1 MMRQR
6 MIVSL
11 MVFAAS
17 STILLVGGNSSRRR
31 EQCHSFSECLS
42 SGLYDDG
49 AASNVVSV
57 VRTKIDN
64 CVAALPN
71 NCRGDPGY
79 MREFGMP
86 GELRQPEI
94 ELGMSVSNNIESVY
108 MNFSVLATNL
118 VERRLLLAS
127 TWRLGDDFYLD
138 CLSRNV
144 DLAIAGV
151 ITADD
156 LEWYMRGHRTRRL
169 TYMLAAQYDRP
180 GVSNIVLRLM
190 SYTGETNKYEKVLNG
205 EAKTEY
211 LAFEQFMAEGPE
223 SSLKGN

>member
-6 MIVSL
+6 MIASL
-11 MVFAAS
+11 LAVVVLAAS
-17 STILLVGGNSSRRR
+17 LSLFAFCNEATSNIIL
-31 EQCHSFSECLS
+31 
-42 SGLYDDG
+42 
-49 AASNVVSV
+49 SV
-57 VRTKIDN
+57 RMKVDN

-71 NCRGDPGY
+71 WPRGCPSY

-86 GELRQPEI
+86 SELKLPEN
-94 ELGMSVSNNIESVY
+94 ELGMSVSNSIDVVY
-108 MNFSVLATNL
+108 TNFSVLATNV

-127 TWRLGDDFYLD
+127 AWRLGDGFYLD

-151 ITADD
+151 ITAED

-169 TYMLAAQYDRP
+169 TYMLAAQYDKP

-190 SYTGETNKYEKVLNG
+190 ADTRETNKYEKVLSG

-211 LAFEQFMAEGPE
+211 LELEQFMADGPE
-223 SSLKGN
+223 SPLKGN

>member
-1 MMRQR
+1 MNNTTNRKCVTIML
-6 MIVSL
+6 VVVLSY
-11 MVFAAS
+11 FAY
-17 STILLVGGNSSRRR
+17 
-31 EQCHSFSECLS
+31 C
-42 SGLYDDG
+42 DG
-49 AASNVVSV
+49 VASNAVSA

-223 SSLKGN
+223 SPLKGN

>member
-1 MMRQR
+1 MNNTTNRKCVTIML
-6 MIVSL
+6 VVVLSY
-11 MVFAAS
+11 FAY
-17 STILLVGGNSSRRR
+17 
-31 EQCHSFSECLS
+31 C
-42 SGLYDDG
+42 DG
-49 AASNVVSV
+49 AASNAVSV

-94 ELGMSVSNNIESVY
+94 ELGMSVSNNIESAY

-205 EAKTEY
+205 EAKTEC

-223 SSLKGN
+223 SPLKGD

>member
-1 MMRQR
+1 MNKNTISKRITVL
-6 MIVSL
+6 IV
-11 MVFAAS
+11 
-17 STILLVGGNSSRRR
+17 T
-31 EQCHSFSECLS
+31 CLS
-42 SGLYDDG
+42 CFAVCDEVS
-49 AASNVVSV
+49 SNVILSV
-57 VRTKIDN
+57 RMKVDN

-71 NCRGDPGY
+71 WPRGCPSY

-86 GELRQPEI
+86 SELKLPEN
-94 ELGMSVSNNIESVY
+94 ELGMSVSNCIDVVY
-108 MNFSVLATNL
+108 TNFSILATNV

-127 TWRLGDDFYLD
+127 AWRLGDDFYLD

-169 TYMLAAQYDRP
+169 TYMLAAQYDKP

-190 SYTGETNKYEKVLNG
+190 AYTGETNKYEKVLSG

-211 LAFEQFMAEGPE
+211 LELEQFMADGPE
-223 SSLKGN
+223 SPLKGN

>member
-1 MMRQR
+1 MNNAAISKCATIMLV
-6 MIVSL
+6 MGLSY
-11 MVFAAS
+11 FAY
-17 STILLVGGNSSRRR
+17 
-31 EQCHSFSECLS
+31 C
-42 SGLYDDG
+42 DG
-49 AASNVVSV
+49 AASNAVSV

-64 CVAALPN
+64 CVAVLPHDG
-71 NCRGDPGY
+71 RGDPGY
-79 MREFGMP
+79 MREFGLP
-86 GELRQPEI
+86 GELRQSEI
-94 ELGMSVSNNIESVY
+94 ELGLSVSNNIEAAY

-156 LEWYMRGHRTRRL
+156 LEWYMRG
-169 TYMLAAQYDRP
+169 
-180 GVSNIVLRLM
+180 
-190 SYTGETNKYEKVLNG
+190 
-205 EAKTEY
+205 AKTEY

-223 SSLKGN
+223 SPLKGN

>member
-1 MMRQR
+1 MNNAAISKCATIMLV
-6 MIVSL
+6 MGLSY
-11 MVFAAS
+11 FAY
-17 STILLVGGNSSRRR
+17 
-31 EQCHSFSECLS
+31 C
-42 SGLYDDG
+42 DG
-49 AASNVVSV
+49 AASNAVSV

-223 SSLKGN
+223 SPLKGN

>member
-1 MMRQR
+1 MHF
-6 MIVSL
+6 L
-11 MVFAAS
+11 FD
-17 STILLVGGNSSRRR
+17 
-31 EQCHSFSECLS
+31 E
-42 SGLYDDG
+42 
-49 AASNVVSV
+49 
-57 VRTKIDN
+57 
-64 CVAALPN
+64 
-71 NCRGDPGY
+71 PG
-79 MREFGMP
+79 
-86 GELRQPEI
+86 
-94 ELGMSVSNNIESVY
+94 
-108 MNFSVLATNL
+108 
-118 VERRLLLAS
+118 LLAS

-223 SSLKGN
+223 SPLKGN

>member
-1 MMRQR
+1 MNNATNRKCVTIML
-6 MIVSL
+6 VVVLSY
-11 MVFAAS
+11 FAY
-17 STILLVGGNSSRRR
+17 
-31 EQCHSFSECLS
+31 C
-42 SGLYDDG
+42 DG

-223 SSLKGN
+223 SPLKGN

>member
-1 MMRQR
+1 MNNAAISKCATIMLV
-6 MIVSL
+6 MGLSY
-11 MVFAAS
+11 FAY
-17 STILLVGGNSSRRR
+17 
-31 EQCHSFSECLS
+31 C
-42 SGLYDDG
+42 DG
-49 AASNVVSV
+49 AASNAVSV

-169 TYMLAAQYDRP
+169 TYMLAAQYDR
-180 GVSNIVLRLM
+180 RD
-190 SYTGETNKYEKVLNG
+190 E
-205 EAKTEY
+205 
-211 LAFEQFMAEGPE
+211 
-223 SSLKGN
+223 

>member
-1 MMRQR
+1 MNIATISKCATIMLV
-6 MIVSL
+6 MGLSC
-11 MVFAAS
+11 FAF
-17 STILLVGGNSSRRR
+17 
-31 EQCHSFSECLS
+31 C
-42 SGLYDDG
+42 DD
-49 AASNVVSV
+49 ATSNAVSV
-57 VRTKIDN
+57 VRMKIDN

-71 NCRGDPGY
+71 DGRGNPSY

-86 GELRQPEI
+86 GELSQPEM
-94 ELGMSVSNNIESVY
+94 ELGLFVSNNIDVAY
-108 MNFSVLATNL
+108 VNFSILATNL

-127 TWRLGDDFYLD
+127 TWQLGDDFYLD

-211 LAFEQFMAEGPE
+211 LAFEQFMADGPE
-223 SSLKGN
+223 SPLKGN

>member
-1 MMRQR
+1 MNNTTNRKCVTIML
-6 MIVSL
+6 VVVLSY
-11 MVFAAS
+11 FAY
-17 STILLVGGNSSRRR
+17 
-31 EQCHSFSECLS
+31 C
-42 SGLYDDG
+42 DG
-49 AASNVVSV
+49 AAGNAVSV

-223 SSLKGN
+223 SPLKGN

>member
-1 MMRQR
+1 MNDATNSKCVTIML
-6 MIVSL
+6 VVLLSY
-11 MVFAAS
+11 FAY
-17 STILLVGGNSSRRR
+17 
-31 EQCHSFSECLS
+31 C
-42 SGLYDDG
+42 DG
-49 AASNVVSV
+49 VASNAVSA

-64 CVAALPN
+64 CVAALPHDG
-71 NCRGDPGY
+71 RGDPGY
-79 MREFGMP
+79 MREFGLP
-86 GELRQPEI
+86 GELRQSEI
-94 ELGMSVSNNIESVY
+94 ELGLSVSNNIEAAY

-127 TWRLGDDFYLD
+127 TWRLGDEFYLD

-180 GVSNIVLRLM
+180 GVSNLDVLYGRD
-190 SYTGETNKYEKVLNG
+190 E
-205 EAKTEY
+205 
-211 LAFEQFMAEGPE
+211 
-223 SSLKGN
+223 